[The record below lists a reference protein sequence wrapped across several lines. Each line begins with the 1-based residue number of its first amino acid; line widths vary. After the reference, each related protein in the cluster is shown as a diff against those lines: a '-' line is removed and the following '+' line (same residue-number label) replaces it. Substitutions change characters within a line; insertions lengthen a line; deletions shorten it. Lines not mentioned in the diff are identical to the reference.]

1 MEYLL
6 VIFVCRCTGGQAIL
20 PSLTKKIKTKE
31 NLKSH
36 EHAEFSRLAR
46 CMISLKSTLIGC
58 KITGFENSY
67 VCIIPTQFLWG
78 QGSSVLTNKHTNSCS
93 PPKSHLA
100 HINQMEGN
108 EMWESIS
115 QCLPKRRGRWRLLK
129 TAPPISLSYR
139 IGRKEEKPIV
149 VWLTEYHDSTASCP
163 VFANTLSPT
172 YMQSSLLPC
181 CLVYWFVITC

>member
-1 MEYLL
+1 MYWWP
-6 VIFVCRCTGGQAIL
+6 GHS
-20 PSLTKKIKTKE
+20 PKPYKKNQNKRE

-67 VCIIPTQFLWG
+67 ACIIPTQFLWG

-93 PPKSHLA
+93 PPKSHLV

-108 EMWESIS
+108 ETWESIS

-139 IGRKEEKPIV
+139 IGRKEDKPIV
-149 VWLTEYHDSTASCP
+149 VWLSITIAQLP
-163 VFANTLSPT
+163 V
-172 YMQSSLLPC
+172 QSLQILCHPHIC
-181 CLVYWFVITC
+181 RAVYFPVA

>member
-1 MEYLL
+1 MFADVL
-6 VIFVCRCTGGQAIL
+6 VARPFSQAL
-20 PSLTKKIKTKE
+20 QKNQNKRE

-93 PPKSHLA
+93 PPKESPCAYKPNGGKRDVRVYQSMPSKEEREVEAAENSTSHL
-100 HINQMEGN
+100 
-108 EMWESIS
+108 SF
-115 QCLPKRRGRWRLLK
+115 L
-129 TAPPISLSYR
+129 
-139 IGRKEEKPIV
+139 
-149 VWLTEYHDSTASCP
+149 
-163 VFANTLSPT
+163 
-172 YMQSSLLPC
+172 
-181 CLVYWFVITC
+181 